1 MVRRNAELTLIVIGT
16 MVTGG
21 LYALASMGRDSTL
34 PADIL
39 PFLGVILGLQVA
51 AHIVVRRL
59 APAADGVLLPIA
71 GLLNGIGYVFIIRL
85 DRNLAGL
92 QATWTAVGIAAF
104 AATLMLVPRA
114 RNLDRY
120 RYTLAFIGV
129 GLLLLPL
136 VPVIG
141 REINGARLWVSIGAI
156 NFQPAELAKLALA
169 VFFASYLVEKR
180 DVLSVANWRV
190 GPLLMPDP
198 RHLGP
203 LMLAWGGSLVVMT
216 MQRDLG
222 SSLLFFALF
231 VVMLWTA
238 TQRTAY
244 LGLGA
249 VLFAGGTAFAWST
262 FDHVADRV
270 RIWLDPW
277 PEAAGAGFQLVQAA
291 FGFAWGGLI
300 GTGPGQGNPSLI
312 PAVETDFIFA
322 AIGEELGLLGA
333 SAVMAGFLLM
343 VGTGLRIAA
352 RSPGSFEKLLALG
365 LTTIL
370 GIQAFLIMGGVVRVV
385 PLTGITLPFVS
396 YGGSSLVANYILL
409 ALLLRIS
416 DRTSTSPGPRA
427 KPAEVA
433 L

>member
-16 MVTGG
+16 MVIGG
-21 LYALASMGRDSTL
+21 LYTLASMGRDSTV
-34 PADIL
+34 PANIL
-39 PFLGVILGLQVA
+39 PFLAVILGLQVA

-120 RYTLAFIGV
+120 RYTLALIGV

-141 REINGARLWVSIGAI
+141 REINGARLWVSIGAV
-156 NFQPAELAKLALA
+156 NFQPGELAKLSLA

-238 TQRTAY
+238 TQRAAY

-249 VLFAGGTAFAWST
+249 VLFAGGTFFAWST

-291 FGFAWGGLI
+291 FGMAWGGLI
-300 GTGPGQGNPSLI
+300 GAGPGQGNPSLI

-333 SAVMAGFLLM
+333 SAVVAAFLLM

-365 LTTIL
+365 LTAIL

-416 DRTSTSPGPRA
+416 DRTSASPGHQA
-427 KPAEVA
+427 KSAEVA
-433 L
+433 A